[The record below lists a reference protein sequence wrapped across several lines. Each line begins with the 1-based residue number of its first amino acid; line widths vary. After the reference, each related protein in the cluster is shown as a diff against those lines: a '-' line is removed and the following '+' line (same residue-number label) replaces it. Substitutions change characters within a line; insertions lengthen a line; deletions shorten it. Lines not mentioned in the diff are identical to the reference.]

1 MKNVACIGDNT
12 AHGGPLTT
20 PGTNLSGNKGPKIL
34 FNGIPFTTV
43 TTIGTPHVGGHAPV
57 VLTDI
62 VVNATQSKIFINGL
76 PVTIYGAI
84 CSCGD
89 IVTGSKINEKIF
101 IKP

>member
-20 PGTNLSGNKGPKIL
+20 PGANLGNQGPKIF

-43 TTIGTPHVGGHAPV
+43 TTIGTPHAGGHAPV
-57 VLTDI
+57 VLIDV
-62 VVNATQSKIFINGL
+62 VVNATQAKVFINGL

-101 IKP
+101 IQP